1 MAQVY
6 NFSAGPATL
15 PKAVMEQ
22 AQAEF
27 VDYHGKG
34 FGIIE
39 ASHRGA
45 AFDEVIGAAE
55 SNLRELLGIPDSHC
69 VLFLQG
75 GASTQFAMLPM
86 NLAPNGNTAY
96 ADTGAWSA
104 KAIKEA
110 GRLTSDVNVVA
121 SSKDANYSYIPDV
134 DGWAVTDDAAY
145 LHVTSNNTIA
155 GTQYDAF
162 PTPPAGVPLL
172 ADMSSDILSR
182 PLNVADFG
190 VIYAGAQK
198 NIGPSGCALVIM
210 DKALA
215 NREPGNIPV
224 MMTYNTHIDKD
235 SMFNTPPTFA
245 IYMIRLV
252 TDWLKG
258 LGGLSAMQAMN
269 EAKAGVLYGA
279 IDADDF
285 YSCPVQTGSR
295 SLMNVCFRLPSE
307 ELEAAFIAEAAG
319 NGLIGLKG
327 HRSVGGCRAS
337 IYNAMPADGVQTLID
352 FMGDFKQRN
361 G

>member
-27 VDYHGKG
+27 VDYHGRG

-45 AFDEVIGAAE
+45 DFSEVIETAE
-55 SNLRELLGIPDSHC
+55 ANLRELLGIPDSHC

-96 ADTGAWSA
+96 ADTGTWST

-110 GRLTSDVNVVA
+110 ERLSSGVDVVA
-121 SSKDANYSYIPDV
+121 SSKDANYTYIPDV
-134 DGWAVTDDAAY
+134 DGWSVADDAAY
-145 LHVTSNNTIA
+145 LHITSNNTIA
-155 GTQYDAF
+155 GTQYHSF

-210 DKALA
+210 NKELA
-215 NREPGNIPV
+215 NRA
-224 MMTYNTHIDKD
+224 T
-235 SMFNTPPTFA
+235 
-245 IYMIRLV
+245 
-252 TDWLKG
+252 
-258 LGGLSAMQAMN
+258 
-269 EAKAGVLYGA
+269 
-279 IDADDF
+279 
-285 YSCPVQTGSR
+285 
-295 SLMNVCFRLPSE
+295 
-307 ELEAAFIAEAAG
+307 
-319 NGLIGLKG
+319 
-327 HRSVGGCRAS
+327 
-337 IYNAMPADGVQTLID
+337 
-352 FMGDFKQRN
+352 
-361 G
+361 